1 MCVAAS
7 ASLTRKYYKLHL
19 KLETWINFDKRQVD
33 GFNDH
38 GRPLGRIGVPA
49 GAPACCIGPEQI
61 KNTLHGLVFSLEVS
75 SELRGRK
82 LTLLRRQCQ
91 LPTDFSFRHIGLL
104 QSWSWRSAT
113 YVLVVPRRII
123 HCQKKKNRCRLVSH
137 FPNGPVTTRVRP
149 SEPSTLVSELSWRAR
164 STRRGTSTPENNL
177 SLRHLPVG
185 SRSQSRKQQVHG
197 HTHEPL
203 LVTLLLTPILSS
215 SARSLALIASPPARL
230 VSRCLQIERLQRSL
244 PAEGRNLPAAAS
256 GRAVLDKLTNP
267 PTPVPSSSAGDPLHR
282 SVTGWPGAATASVV
296 PVCLSGRVAAT
307 PSGGL
312 GWERQGAVWGR
323 SSERKS
329 DAPGPGAGLPAG
341 CSAPFVNDS
350 GFGLRWCGRQ
360 RPRSATAITAH
371 VDQLGACEYAT
382 TGLGRWDAGSELAAW
397 PLVDQMEMVPRETR
411 EVVRRDARVVD
422 DDDRRQ
428 GPSARIMWATR
439 WHTKKRYWFSRSNKM
454 VERRRG
460 TFIALRAVM
469 PYTATVESGCVRG
482 VDRRGVC
489 DCSGHGCENYSSVH
503 VCSVLSAHWKRVGS
517 ISVLLIDEFLTRTTS
532 PFLPGDQDIVTI

>member
-1 MCVAAS
+1 
-7 ASLTRKYYKLHL
+7 
-19 KLETWINFDKRQVD
+19 
-33 GFNDH
+33 
-38 GRPLGRIGVPA
+38 
-49 GAPACCIGPEQI
+49 
-61 KNTLHGLVFSLEVS
+61 
-75 SELRGRK
+75 
-82 LTLLRRQCQ
+82 
-91 LPTDFSFRHIGLL
+91 
-104 QSWSWRSAT
+104 
-113 YVLVVPRRII
+113 
-123 HCQKKKNRCRLVSH
+123 
-137 FPNGPVTTRVRP
+137 
-149 SEPSTLVSELSWRAR
+149 
-164 STRRGTSTPENNL
+164 
-177 SLRHLPVG
+177 
-185 SRSQSRKQQVHG
+185 
-197 HTHEPL
+197 
-203 LVTLLLTPILSS
+203 
-215 SARSLALIASPPARL
+215 
-230 VSRCLQIERLQRSL
+230 
-244 PAEGRNLPAAAS
+244 
-256 GRAVLDKLTNP
+256 
-267 PTPVPSSSAGDPLHR
+267 
-282 SVTGWPGAATASVV
+282 
-296 PVCLSGRVAAT
+296 
-307 PSGGL
+307 
-312 GWERQGAVWGR
+312 
-323 SSERKS
+323 
-329 DAPGPGAGLPAG
+329 
-341 CSAPFVNDS
+341 VNDS